1 MEEKQVKKL
10 PPFSH
15 IKVLENGNYSC
26 TLLVADKIY
35 NGIFTQNWDCIE
47 KLHLVKVDA
56 YTEYDNKDADVLIPM
71 PVEDGDTPDIKN
83 KVAYAE
89 SIYLNLEDEDDVDIN
104 TKIIGSTALFCMQYV
119 DKNNEVV
126 INIENSLMPY
136 KYIIYSF
143 LKNLFEN
150 LEYCYCNTKHHCN
163 KLCWDKVMRIFNMD
177 YNEENMPFVRAIK
190 KVYDEYNE
198 YEEIALWKLQEKD
211 IDTDTKNIMYDYH
224 MWDEIIPM
232 EDELKQK
239 IFDGAYDLCYI
250 FYMMYL
256 RDNCKE
262 YIDIE
267 I

>member
-1 MEEKQVKKL
+1 MEDKIIKVM

-15 IKVLENGNYSC
+15 IKVLEDGNFGC
-26 TLLVADKIY
+26 TLFVAEKIY
-35 NGIFTQNWDCIE
+35 NGVFTKTWDCIE
-47 KLHLVKVDA
+47 KLHPVAEDLYA
-56 YTEYDNKDADVLIPM
+56 EYDYKNADVLIPM
-71 PVEDGDTPDIKN
+71 LDEDGDTPDIKN

-89 SIYLNLEDEDDVDIN
+89 SLYLNFEDEEDVDIN
-104 TKIIGSTALFCMQYV
+104 TKIIGPTILFCMQYV
-119 DKNNEVV
+119 DKDNKVV
-126 INIENSLMPY
+126 ISIENSLMPY

-163 KLCWDKVMRIFNMD
+163 KLCWDKVMRILNMD
-177 YNEENMPFVRAIK
+177 YKEENMPFVRAIK
-190 KVYDEYNE
+190 KVYDEYNK

-239 IFDGAYDLCYI
+239 IFDGAYDLCDI
-250 FYMMYL
+250 FYQMYI

>member
-1 MEEKQVKKL
+1 MEDKL
-10 PPFSH
+10 IKIIPPFSH
-15 IKVLENGNYSC
+15 IKNLENGNYGC

-56 YTEYDNKDADVLIPM
+56 YTEYDYKDADVLIPM

-89 SIYLNLEDEDDVDIN
+89 SLYLNFEDEEDVDIN
-104 TKIIGSTALFCMQYV
+104 TKIIGPTALFCMQYV

-177 YNEENMPFVRAIK
+177 YEEKNMPFVRAIK
-190 KVYDEYNE
+190 KVYDKYNE
-198 YEEIALWKLQEKD
+198 FEEIALWEMQEKD
-211 IDTDTKNIMYDYH
+211 IDINPDNPMYNYHLWDY
-224 MWDEIIPM
+224 IFPM
-232 EDELKQK
+232 EDDLKQK
-239 IFDGAYDLCYI
+239 LFDGAYDLCNI
-250 FYMMYL
+250 FYQMYIS
-256 RDNCKE
+256 DNCKE

>member
-1 MEEKQVKKL
+1 MEDKL
-10 PPFSH
+10 IKIMPPFSH
-15 IKVLENGNYSC
+15 IKNLEDGNYGC
-26 TLLVADKIY
+26 TLLVAGQIY
-35 NGIFTQNWDCIE
+35 NGVFSQTWDCIE
-47 KLHLVKVDA
+47 KLHPVSEDLYA
-56 YTEYDNKDADVLIPM
+56 EYDYTDADVLIPL
-71 PVEDGDTPDIKN
+71 PEEDEDVPNIEN

-89 SIYLNLEDEDDVDIN
+89 SLYLNFEDEEDVDIN
-104 TKIIGSTALFCMQYV
+104 TKIIGPTALFCMQYV

-150 LEYCYCNTKHHCN
+150 LEYCYCNSNIHCN
-163 KLCWDKVMRIFNMD
+163 RLCWDKIMRAFNMN
-177 YNEENMPFVRAIK
+177 YEEKNMPFVRAIK

-198 YEEIALWKLQEKD
+198 FEEIALWKLQEKD
-211 IDTDTKNIMYDYH
+211 IDTDAKNIMYDYH

-256 RDNCKE
+256 RENCKE

>member
-1 MEEKQVKKL
+1 MEDKL
-10 PPFSH
+10 IKIMPPFSH
-15 IKVLENGNYSC
+15 IKVLEDGNYGC
-26 TLLVADKIY
+26 TLLVVDKIY
-35 NGIFTQNWDCIE
+35 NGKFTQNWDCIE

-56 YTEYDNKDADVLIPM
+56 YTEYDYKDADVLIPM
-71 PVEDGDTPDIKN
+71 PEEDEDVPNIEN

-89 SIYLNLEDEDDVDIN
+89 SLYLNFEDEEDVDIN

-163 KLCWDKVMRIFNMD
+163 KLCWDKVLRIFNMD

-232 EDELKQK
+232 EDDLKQK
-239 IFDGAYDLCYI
+239 LFDGAYDLCYI

-256 RDNCKE
+256 RNNCEE
-262 YIDIE
+262 YIDIV